1 MMTRDV
7 LLERELEDDDDEDGD
22 IGELGVLRVGQLGA
36 LRPHPKARAD
46 AGGSPGPRVGA
57 APLAVEVGGNP
68 RPLGGARAREHRE
81 VEARAPHSRGRN
93 AAAALRGSAASL
105 LSSRRAGSPRESRGG
120 AGHAR
125 VRGSLARKPARVAVP
140 EQSPEIGRRPPR
152 ARKS

>member
-46 AGGSPGPRVGA
+46 AGGSRGPRVGA

-68 RPLGGARAREHRE
+68 RPLGGAGSG
-81 VEARAPHSRGRN
+81 APG
-93 AAAALRGSAASL
+93 G
-105 LSSRRAGSPRESRGG
+105 GSPRAALPGPQCGRRAPRVGCFPAQLAAGRQPPGKQRRGG
-120 AGHAR
+120 ARAGPR
-125 VRGSLARKPARVAVP
+125 VTLEKPCEGRGP
-140 EQSPEIGRRPPR
+140 
-152 ARKS
+152 